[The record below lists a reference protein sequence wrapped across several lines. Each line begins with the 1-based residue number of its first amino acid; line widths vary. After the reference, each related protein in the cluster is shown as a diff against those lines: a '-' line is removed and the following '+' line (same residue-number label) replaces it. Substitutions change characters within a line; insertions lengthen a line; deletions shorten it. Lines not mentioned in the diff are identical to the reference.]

1 MYDIRGKSMDF
12 VKKNIVTIVF
22 SVLCVISIAYSGQN
36 ANFILQEIIT
46 RICRNAVLILSLLM
60 PVLCGMGLNF
70 SIVLGA
76 AAGQIGL
83 IIITHYG
90 YGGFGG
96 MLLCLVIATLFS
108 VLFGMFAGLVFN
120 RTVGQEMITG
130 MIIGY
135 FSKGI
140 FDLLFLVLVGSAL
153 IPISNPV
160 LLLST
165 GIGLKN
171 TIELNS
177 NVKYVFDNVMKMTV
191 RDTLVAAIACFAA
204 WGIVILIRCRLIKK
218 YGWKEAV
225 KKAGIPLILLAAAG
239 SLYLLFTVIPSL
251 SKAAD
256 YAKVPVFTCFL
267 IGIVCLLTVY
277 IGRTKLGQDIR
288 TCGQNMQ
295 VAFSSGIRVGKVRI
309 VAVVISTI
317 IASWGQVIFLQNM
330 GLINTYTSH
339 EQVGTYAVAA
349 LLVGGASIK
358 KANIGQAF
366 LGAFLFHMLFF
377 TMPLAGKNMFHDAQ
391 IGEYFRVFISYGV
404 IAVSLALYVWNQAAD
419 RKKALKRVSQ
429 GEKADGEAEQKL

>member
-1 MYDIRGKSMDF
+1 MSDIKEKSADF
-12 VKKNIVTIVF
+12 VKKNIVTLVF
-22 SVLCVISIAYSGQN
+22 SILCVISIGYSGQN

-46 RICRNAVLILSLLM
+46 RICRNSVLILSLLM

-83 IIITHYG
+83 IVITHYG
-90 YGGFGG
+90 MGGFGG
-96 MLLCLVIATLFS
+96 MTVCLLIATAFS
-108 VLFGMFAGLVFN
+108 VLFGWFAGAIFN

-140 FDLLFLVLVGSAL
+140 FDLFFLVLVGSAL
-153 IPISNPV
+153 IPIVNPV
-160 LLLST
+160 LVLST
-165 GIGLKN
+165 GVGLKN
-171 TIELNS
+171 TIELND
-177 NVKYVFDNVMKMTV
+177 NVKYVFDNVLKMTF
-191 RDTLVAAIACFAA
+191 RDTLVMAMAVFAVLA
-204 WGIVILIRCRLIKK
+204 LAVMIRARVARKCTAR
-218 YGWKEAV
+218 E
-225 KKAGIPLILLAAAG
+225 AAARARIFIG
-239 SLYLLFTVIPSL
+239 GLAGCALLYLIFTVISPL
-251 SKAAD
+251 SAAAD
-256 YAKVPVFTCFL
+256 YAKVPVFTCIL
-267 IGIVCLLTVY
+267 IGLVCLFTVY
-277 IGRTKLGQDIR
+277 ISKTKLGQDIR

-295 VAFSSGIRVGKVRI
+295 VASSAGIRVGKVRI
-309 VAVVISTI
+309 VAIILSTI
-317 IASWGQVIFLQNM
+317 VASWGQVIFLQNM

-349 LLVGGASIK
+349 LLVGGASVR

-429 GEKADGEAEQKL
+429 GKLAGEEQGKN

>member
-1 MYDIRGKSMDF
+1 MYDMRRKSLDF

-46 RICRNAVLILSLLM
+46 RICRNSVLILSLLM

-96 MLLCLVIATLFS
+96 MALCLAVATVFS
-108 VLFGMFAGLVFN
+108 ILFGLFAGAVFN

-140 FDLLFLVLVGSAL
+140 FDLLFLVLAGSAL
-153 IPISNPV
+153 IPVKNPT
-160 LLLST
+160 LLLSS

-191 RDTLVAAIACFAA
+191 RDTLVASAACFAI
-204 WGIVILIRCRLIKK
+204 WGLAVVIRQRLMKK
-218 YGWKEAV
+218 CGWKEAV
-225 KKAGIPLILLAAAG
+225 RKAGVPLLLFAVAG
-239 SLYLLFTVIPSL
+239 VLYLIFTIIPPL

-295 VAFSSGIRVGKVRI
+295 VALSSGIRVGKVRI

-317 IASWGQVIFLQNM
+317 VASWGQVIFLQNM

-358 KANIGQAF
+358 KANIGQVF

-419 RKKALKRVSQ
+419 RKKALKKVSQ
-429 GEKADGEAEQKL
+429 GEPKQ